1 MAGLQQSQAAVS
13 AVQGIEKPV
22 PLQQGIEETLHASDL
37 WGASL
42 QVEAALRKEQE
53 QARSAA
59 FKAAVAA
66 QVQRSQMEVELRQQA
81 AVQEQMR
88 EQARSAAFKAAL
100 AAELRRK

>member
-22 PLQQGIEETLHASDL
+22 PLQQGIEETLHASEL

-42 QVEAALRKEQE
+42 QVEAALRQEQE

-59 FKAAVAA
+59 FKAAVC
-66 QVQRSQMEVELRQQA
+66 L
-81 AVQEQMR
+81 
-88 EQARSAAFKAAL
+88 
-100 AAELRRK
+100 